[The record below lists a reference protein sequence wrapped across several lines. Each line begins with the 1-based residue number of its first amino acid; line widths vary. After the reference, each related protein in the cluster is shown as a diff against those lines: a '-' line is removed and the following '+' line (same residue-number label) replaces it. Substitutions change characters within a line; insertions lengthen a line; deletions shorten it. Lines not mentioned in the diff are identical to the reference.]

1 MVLIVIAVLVVCAI
15 AYLAIR
21 SIKKH
26 VDFFQTTA
34 SIYKIT
40 GYKEFDF
47 EIVGE
52 HSYQQALK
60 RIAGAKTETPKEHF
74 AVATLN
80 QEPNNP
86 HDPEACVVKINTETV
101 GYLSKQEAF
110 DFLDELDTL
119 KIARS
124 TFFLVDA
131 VIIGGWKN
139 KDSEGSYGVKL
150 DMPFNMGDL
159 SARLKRM
166 D

>member
-1 MVLIVIAVLVVCAI
+1 MWTVLMVIAVI
-15 AYLAIR
+15 ALTYFTIR
-21 SIKKH
+21 SIRRH
-26 VDFFQTTA
+26 NELFQAPAT
-34 SIYKIT
+34 IYKVT

-60 RIAGAKTETPKEHF
+60 RIAGAKTEMSKEHY

-80 QEPNNP
+80 LEPDNP
-86 HDPEACVVKINTETV
+86 YDKEACVVKISTETV

-110 DFLDELDTL
+110 DFLDQLDQL

-131 VIIGGWKN
+131 VVVGGWKN

-150 DMPFNMGDL
+150 DMPFDMNDL
-159 SARLKRM
+159 SKHIKRV